1 MSEALSGI
9 SPNDLP
15 DIESDDEDEEDTS
28 QNDGTQE
35 GKSDMQ
41 FSERKGTTQQAR
53 KYKENK
59 GKWANPHASSIKRLY
74 LKFILGEWLCFHA
87 FWLGQ

>member
-35 GKSDMQ
+35 GKSEREKGG
-41 FSERKGTTQQAR
+41 SELFT
-53 KYKENK
+53 E
-59 GKWANPHASSIKRLY
+59 
-74 LKFILGEWLCFHA
+74 
-87 FWLGQ
+87 

>member
-15 DIESDDEDEEDTS
+15 DIESDDEDEDDTS

-35 GKSDMQ
+35 GKSRIVGE
-41 FSERKGTTQQAR
+41 SPVNRLQAR
-53 KYKENK
+53 
-59 GKWANPHASSIKRLY
+59 AAT
-74 LKFILGEWLCFHA
+74 C
-87 FWLGQ
+87 

>member
-1 MSEALSGI
+1 MQPYFVMQVSEALSGI

-35 GKSDMQ
+35 GKLDLSTVQ
-41 FSERKGTTQQAR
+41 QKGQ
-53 KYKENK
+53 
-59 GKWANPHASSIKRLY
+59 
-74 LKFILGEWLCFHA
+74 
-87 FWLGQ
+87 

>member
-15 DIESDDEDEEDTS
+15 DIESDDEDEDDTS

-35 GKSDMQ
+35 GKS
-41 FSERKGTTQQAR
+41 ERD
-53 KYKENK
+53 
-59 GKWANPHASSIKRLY
+59 KWGPELFTVYRVNMVMYSFLE
-74 LKFILGEWLCFHA
+74 FG
-87 FWLGQ
+87 

>member
-1 MSEALSGI
+1 MQVSEALSGI

-35 GKSDMQ
+35 GK
-41 FSERKGTTQQAR
+41 FNRAIEETAKLR
-53 KYKENK
+53 
-59 GKWANPHASSIKRLY
+59 P
-74 LKFILGEWLCFHA
+74 
-87 FWLGQ
+87 

>member
-15 DIESDDEDEEDTS
+15 DIESDDEDEDDTS

-35 GKSDMQ
+35 GKYG
-41 FSERKGTTQQAR
+41 R
-53 KYKENK
+53 
-59 GKWANPHASSIKRLY
+59 I
-74 LKFILGEWLCFHA
+74 GE
-87 FWLGQ
+87 GQPIITLVKPVRYHNRTVRFRTP

>member
-1 MSEALSGI
+1 MQQYLVKQVSEALSGI

-35 GKSDMQ
+35 GKLD
-41 FSERKGTTQQAR
+41 
-53 KYKENK
+53 
-59 GKWANPHASSIKRLY
+59 L
-74 LKFILGEWLCFHA
+74 
-87 FWLGQ
+87 

>member
-35 GKSDMQ
+35 GKSDVQ

-53 KYKENK
+53 KYNENK

>member
-1 MSEALSGI
+1 MQVSEALSGI

-35 GKSDMQ
+35 GKLDLQ
-41 FSERKGTTQQAR
+41 TVQNCAHKLREIGLL
-53 KYKENK
+53 E
-59 GKWANPHASSIKRLY
+59 
-74 LKFILGEWLCFHA
+74 
-87 FWLGQ
+87 